1 MSILSGIRIIEI
13 EGIGPAPFC
22 GMHLADMGA
31 DVVVVERPSTGEP
44 PVGDIGHNTIY
55 KRNKRIVQL
64 DLKDSGDRAKLLEMV
79 KHADG
84 LIEGMRPGVMER
96 LELGPSICH
105 EVNPALAYGR
115 VTGWGQTGPLS
126 QAAGHDINYIALSGA
141 LWYAGR
147 PGEPP
152 FAPPTLAGDIGGG
165 ALYLTIGMLACILN
179 AQRTGKGDVVDAA
192 MVDGS
197 AHMMN
202 LVLSL
207 RSSGTVVNER
217 GKSILDGPHWF
228 DTYEC
233 SDGKFV
239 SVGALEPHFYKL
251 LIDKIGVAEKP
262 EFAKQFDIDAC
273 PNQKEA
279 FKALFAS
286 KTQLDWCEL
295 LEGTDACFAPV
306 LNPDEAAEHP
316 HMQSRN
322 VYGTHNEHLQAQAA
336 PRFTHSANQPP
347 RNAIESDFDKII
359 SSWLQ
364 ESR

>member
-1 MSILSGIRIIEI
+1 MSILSGIKIIEI

-31 DVVVVERPSTGEP
+31 DVVLIERPPSGEA
-44 PVGDIGHNTIY
+44 PVGEIGNESIY

-64 DLKDSGDRAKLLEMV
+64 DLKNNDDRATAMKLIAE
-79 KHADG
+79 ADG

-96 LELGPSICH
+96 LGLGPESCH
-105 EVNPALAYGR
+105 RVNPALAYGR
-115 VTGWGQTGPLS
+115 VTGWGQEGPMS

-152 FAPPTLAGDIGGG
+152 FAPPSMIGDIGGG
-165 ALYLTIGMLACILN
+165 ALYLTIGMLAAILH

-192 MVDGS
+192 IVDGS

-207 RSSGTVVNER
+207 RSSGSAINER
-217 GKSILDGPHWF
+217 GKSIFDGPHWF
-228 DTYEC
+228 DTYVC
-233 SDGKFV
+233 SDGQFI

-251 LIDKIGVAEKP
+251 LLEKLGLTGKT
-262 EFAKQFDIDAC
+262 EFAKQYSVDSW
-273 PNQKEA
+273 PEQKRL
-279 FKALFAS
+279 FTQLFATN
-286 KTQLDWCEL
+286 TQQYWCEL

-306 LNPDEAAEHP
+306 LNPDQAAEHK
-316 HMQSRN
+316 HMRARAIYFEN
-322 VYGTHNEHLQAQAA
+322 NGHLQAHCA
-336 PRFTHSANQPP
+336 PRFESAPNKQPE
-347 RNAIESDFDKII
+347 NAKVFEISDIIEQWQSNN
-359 SSWLQ
+359 
-364 ESR
+364 